1 LNKSLGGINV
11 TIFTGAGTAVCT
23 PFKGTGAFNYDAYEK
38 LIRFQIE
45 NGTDAIVAC
54 GTTGEASTLEDS
66 EHIRVVRAAVEIAK
80 QAGLEAG
87 RKVPVIAGAGGNNTQ
102 HCIDLGRELVKAGV
116 DALMYVAPYYNKSSQ
131 RGIVEHYTMLAKAN
145 DVPIVIY
152 NIPGR
157 TSMNIKPVTFAE
169 LCKIPNIAAVKE
181 ATGDFA
187 HVAEIIERCGDALDV
202 YAGNDDYVIPMLS
215 LGGKGVISTMG
226 NIAPRVMHDMAAK
239 YIGGDTEGGRKL
251 QLAILGVVRAI
262 FPDGYP
268 NPMAIKT
275 ALNLMGFDMG
285 QCRPPLTTLDEPV
298 LNRLKEE
305 MHKFGL
311 IPAE

>member
-1 LNKSLGGINV
+1 M

-23 PFKGTGAFNYDAYEK
+23 PFNAKNEFNREAYEK
-38 LIRFQIE
+38 LIRFQAE

-54 GTTGEASTLEDS
+54 GTTGEASTLEDT
-66 EHIRVVRAAVEIAK
+66 EHIEVVRAAVEISK
-80 QAGLEAG
+80 QAGRDAG
-87 RKVPVIAGAGGNNTQ
+87 RKIPVIAGAGGNNTQ
-102 HCIDLGRELVKAGV
+102 HCIDLGRELVKVGV

-131 RGIVEHYTMLAKAN
+131 RGIIEHYTMLAKAN

-157 TSMNIKPVTFAE
+157 TSMNIKPTTFAE

-181 ATGDFA
+181 ATGDFG

-226 NIAPRVMHDMAAK
+226 NIAPRVMHDIVTK
-239 YIGGDTEGGRKL
+239 YISGDTEGGRKL
-251 QLAILGVVRAI
+251 QLSILGVVRAI

-285 QCRPPLTTLDEPV
+285 VCRPPLTTLDEPV
-298 LNRLKEE
+298 LSKLKDAIT
-305 MHKFGL
+305 KFGL
-311 IPAE
+311 I